1 MQKQLNELCLTKSL
15 PFSNR
20 ETSWTATSLAS
31 EVGIQPRLPCS
42 RLLKPKDW
50 QEQHPNLQYLSCWII
65 PQLLTRLSNK
75 SSSQLA
81 KGISGTALQWF
92 ESYLSDRSFKV
103 FWRGEVSKSLQ
114 GSFRAQ
120 FLDHFL
126 VFIASLGSVIHKHGF
141 SYNCYADDLSF
152 HPDDP
157 IIAACISACLKYIS
171 CWMKD
176 HHLQLNLAKTELVS
190 ANPSFHHNFII
201 QLSASTIT
209 TSKTAKKFGVMI
221 DYQLNFSDHSAK
233 TTRSCR
239 FALFNIRKIRSFLS
253 EHASQLL
260 IQALVLSRLDFQQ
273 VPSNIYK
280 IIQNAAARLAFNE
293 LKRLHATPLFINLH
307 WLPIAAYKTTTVSAP
322 LCLNTLLQAYVP
334 SRSVIS
340 ASERHIIVP
349 FQKAQNPFTD
359 FYINCSGRLLVP
371 RLAQEGFLIPCFF
384 PRKGSLYRVKLSE
397 GS

>member
-1 MQKQLNELCLTKSL
+1 M
-15 PFSNR
+15 
-20 ETSWTATSLAS
+20 
-31 EVGIQPRLPCS
+31 
-42 RLLKPKDW
+42 
-50 QEQHPNLQYLSCWII
+50 
-65 PQLLTRLSNK
+65 
-75 SSSQLA
+75 
-81 KGISGTALQWF
+81 
-92 ESYLSDRSFKV
+92 
-103 FWRGEVSKSLQ
+103 SKSLQ

-120 FLDHFL
+120 FLDPFL
-126 VFIASLGSVIHKHGF
+126 VFIASLGSVIHNHGF

-176 HHLQLNLAKTELVS
+176 HHLQLNLAKTELLLVS
-190 ANPSFHHNFII
+190 TNPSLHHNFII

-209 TSKTAKKFGVMI
+209 TSKTAKTCGVMI

-239 FALFNIRKIRSFLS
+239 FALFNIRKIRPFLS

-280 IIQNAAARLAFNE
+280 IIQNAAARLVFNE

-307 WLPIAAYKTTTVSAP
+307 WLPIAAHMKLNSLMAAYKTTTVSAT

-349 FQKAQNPFTD
+349 FQKAQNSFTD
-359 FYINCSGRLLVP
+359 FYINC
-371 RLAQEGFLIPCFF
+371 
-384 PRKGSLYRVKLSE
+384 
-397 GS
+397 

>member
-1 MQKQLNELCLTKSL
+1 MNELWLTKSL

-20 ETSWTATSLAS
+20 ETSRTATSLAS
-31 EVGIQPRLPCS
+31 EVGIKPRLPCS

-176 HHLQLNLAKTELVS
+176 HHLQLNLAKTELLLVS
-190 ANPSFHHNFII
+190 TNPSLHHNFII

-209 TSKTAKKFGVMI
+209 TSRTAKKCGVMI

-233 TTRSCR
+233 TTRSSR
-239 FALFNIRKIRSFLS
+239 FALFNIRKIRPFLS

-273 VPSNIYK
+273 VPANIYK
-280 IIQNAAARLAFNE
+280 IIQNAAARLVFNE

-307 WLPIAAYKTTTVSAP
+307 
-322 LCLNTLLQAYVP
+322 
-334 SRSVIS
+334 
-340 ASERHIIVP
+340 
-349 FQKAQNPFTD
+349 
-359 FYINCSGRLLVP
+359 
-371 RLAQEGFLIPCFF
+371 
-384 PRKGSLYRVKLSE
+384 
-397 GS
+397 